1 MNRISIT
8 ETLLSLDVSQL
19 KEARQLIDE
28 LLKSKVNHNS
38 VKPPVVVDSNANI
51 NDYVEYCEQFVSTS
65 DKQLLMGEIESLNL
79 KCPTTSPN
87 KVTNAFIS
95 LSKESYS
102 WMAGNSQV
110 VNTPLDLVNFPV
122 IKSVLEKVNLTSGCE
137 VNSVLVSKLSNG
149 NAAVRLHD
157 DNEVSMDSRQ
167 PICVVSLG
175 AKRNVEFVAK
185 GSGDYRATC
194 LSLAPDDRSMYVMK
208 PGCQTHFL
216 HRVRKDKR
224 VREVRYSLSF
234 RSFIPESEQKTVE
247 LSTPSP
253 VKNLIDK
260 FESPEN
266 FMTPGPTT
274 PTPAAS
280 LASVKNLPARS
291 TSTPRD
297 SNPTIS
303 LEKTSP
309 GFAPFPVHD
318 TFSSN
323 SMSSTRDEKYCVIF
337 GTSITE
343 RIDGE
348 QLSRGSR
355 RVINRS
361 INGAKIGDV
370 KEEIR
375 DFCIENPGVTSK
387 VDKVILCLGTNDIKH
402 FNSFQYDLFRRFRSP
417 LTHLIR
423 QAKFLFPNAQIIFK
437 SVLPFQIRF
446 KYNPKSVQEFNYLLL
461 ELCSSYGCIF
471 FDCFAEFLDENGVDY
486 NGYLYSNWLHLND
499 NGLKVLCRAIKFV
512 IYQNIFN
519 PYMSVTNC
527 SRYY

>member
-1 MNRISIT
+1 MNRSIT
-8 ETLLSLDVSQL
+8 ETLLSLDISQL

-28 LLKSKVNHNS
+28 LLKSKVNRNS
-38 VKPPVVVDSNANI
+38 VNNPAVVDSNANI
-51 NDYVEYCEQFVSTS
+51 NDYVEYCEQFVSTN
-65 DKQLLMGEIESLNL
+65 DKELLMGEIESLNL
-79 KCPTTSPN
+79 KCPSTSPN

-110 VNTPLDLVNFPV
+110 VNTPLDLVDFPV
-122 IKSVLEKVNLTSGCE
+122 LKSVLEKVNLTAGGE

-157 DNEVSMDSRQ
+157 DDEVSMDPRQ

-185 GSGDYRATC
+185 GGDYRATC
-194 LSLAPDDRSMYVMK
+194 LSLTPDDRSMYVMK

-224 VREVRYSLSF
+224 VKEVRYSLSF
-234 RSFIPESEQKTVE
+234 RSFIPESEQKTVK

-260 FESPEN
+260 FERPEN

-274 PTPAAS
+274 PIPDA
-280 LASVKNLPARS
+280 LGSVKSLPAKS
-291 TSTPRD
+291 TSTPWD
-297 SNPTIS
+297 SSMS
-303 LEKTSP
+303 LDKATP
-309 GFAPFPVHD
+309 GFSPYPVHD
-318 TFSSN
+318 TFLSN
-323 SMSSTRDEKYCVIF
+323 SISPTRDEKYCVIF

-348 QLSRGSR
+348 QMSRGSR

-402 FNSFQYDLFRRFRSP
+402 FNSFQFDLFKRFRSP
-417 LTHLIR
+417 LTQLIR
-423 QAKFLFPNAQIIFK
+423 QAKFMFPNAQIIFK

-461 ELCSSYGCIF
+461 ELCSNYGCIF
-471 FDCFAEFLDENGVDY
+471 FDCFAEFLDANGVDY

-512 IYQNIFN
+512 IYQNVFN